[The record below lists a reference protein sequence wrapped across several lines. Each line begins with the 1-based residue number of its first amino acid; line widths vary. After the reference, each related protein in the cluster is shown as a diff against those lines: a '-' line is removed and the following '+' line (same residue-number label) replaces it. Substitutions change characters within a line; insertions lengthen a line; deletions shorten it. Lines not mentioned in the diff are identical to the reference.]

1 MRRLLIIGMPVAS
14 GSWCSRRSS
23 RPPAA
28 CLRPPSQQPEPL
40 CPAVL
45 TLLNAGWNLC
55 KLFVIKLA
63 LRGETSDESTDA
75 RRKRHQ
81 PTWIWAHHFHL
92 VVGGPRASRHQ
103 CPDPIETWQPRSF
116 NTKQHGQYGVLTKK
130 IGPMAKQ
137 RGSVVFGLNNG
148 LRVDSESNGRQLMPR
163 TVSSQA
169 AVSLPVAYPAGPSQ
183 VQVQVQV
190 ITQPSSEKSKTM
202 RVTRQ
207 LGLPPEYRRG

>member
-23 RPPAA
+23 RPPAV

-75 RRKRHQ
+75 RRERHQ
-81 PTWIWAHHFHL
+81 STWIWAHHFHL

-103 CPDPIETWQPRSF
+103 CPPTNRNWQPRST
-116 NTKQHGQYGVLTKK
+116 TKQQGHWSTYT
-130 IGPMAKQ
+130 
-137 RGSVVFGLNNG
+137 FG
-148 LRVDSESNGRQLMPR
+148 DSERQQ
-163 TVSSQA
+163 V
-169 AVSLPVAYPAGPSQ
+169 PS
-183 VQVQVQV
+183 
-190 ITQPSSEKSKTM
+190 IHDSSSESHVRPRRSRSPNGTPDGIW
-202 RVTRQ
+202 RQ
-207 LGLPPEYRRG
+207 LGRDNAH